1 MGLSISDTVY
11 AGEAV
16 PVNPTGTITITQNGT
31 TDVTQY
37 ESANVSVAGVPRTVD
52 ANGVL
57 QFPTITAD
65 FLGGATDIGDY
76 VFYQAFYSSTSSN
89 PATASGVVD
98 MSSLVSI
105 SGANACNSMF
115 RGCTGITSVDLSS
128 LTTVSGANACN
139 NMFRDCT
146 GITGALDLSSL
157 TTANGTNACSYMF
170 QGCTGI
176 TGKIDLSSLTV
187 GYCNYMF
194 YGCTGITSVDLS
206 NLKSGNISYMFS
218 GCTGLTGAIDLSS
231 LGYSNGI
238 SSVFNGCTGIT
249 SVDLSSL
256 NEFSNN
262 AANLFTN
269 CTSLTSVDLSSLA
282 TIYASGAFQ
291 NAFRN
296 CTSLT
301 SLSFP
306 ALNTTSF
313 GSQYVNQFNNMLS
326 GVTGC
331 TLHFPKN
338 LDPQTG
344 KTTIS
349 GLTGYPNFGGTDTV
363 LVFDLPSALF
373 LTGANDAFYDR
384 NPKYDTA
391 TALAWFDEENPD
403 LNEVPYYTSGTADP
417 QVGDTIYSDAA
428 CTTPVTTISVIED
441 TI

>member
-1 MGLSISDTVY
+1 MSI
-11 AGEAV
+11 
-16 PVNPTGTITITQNGT
+16 VNTNIAETINITENGQHDVAKYT
-31 TDVTQY
+31 T
-37 ESANVSVAGVPRTVD
+37 ANVSVAGVPRTVD

-57 QFPTITAD
+57 QFPTISGD

-76 VFYQAFYSSTSSN
+76 VFYQAFYNSSSSIN
-89 PATASGVVD
+89 PTASGVVD

-105 SGANACNSMF
+105 SGSSACSNMF
-115 RGCTGITSVDLSS
+115 QGCTGITSVDLSS
-128 LTTVSGANACN
+128 LTTVSGANACS
-139 NMFRDCT
+139 NMFEGCT

-157 TTANGTNACSYMF
+157 TTVSGGNACNYMF
-170 QGCTGI
+170 KGCTGI
-176 TGKIDLSSLTV
+176 TGKIDLSSLTN
-187 GYCNYMF
+187 GFCSYMF
-194 YGCTGITSVDLS
+194 QGCTGITSVDLS
-206 NLKSGNISYMFS
+206 NLERGNTSYMFS

-231 LGYSNGI
+231 LNHSNGI
-238 SSVFNGCTGIT
+238 NSMFNGCTGIT
-249 SVDLSSL
+249 SVDLSL
-256 NEFSNN
+256 LAGFSNN
-262 AANLFTN
+262 ASNLFTN

-282 TIYASGAFQ
+282 SMTASGAFQ

-301 SLSFP
+301 TLSFP

-313 GSQYVNQFNNMLS
+313 GSQYVNQFGNMLS

-391 TALAWFDEENPD
+391 TALAWFDEDNPD
-403 LNEVPYYTSGTADP
+403 TNKVPYYTSGTADP